1 MIDLYG
7 LSKTGWNTLFCYI
20 GSCSHWLENPLGFA
34 RDWKF
39 GRRLIYCHGYAYV
52 WPDDRPE
59 KCHLTSIQLNGSKSD
74 GWDICWSF
82 LLAEVA
88 AHGSRNWCT
97 SSGKGTA
104 VERNH
109 GSCGFKRMMFL
120 SVFLFRFALD
130 EKCIA
135 LTAVHFP
142 VTWRHAFDLKKNM
155 SHSPTT
161 V

>member
-1 MIDLYG
+1 MQLSDNSLVYQMAWNACWHLAYRLTTTALGIILCLQRWTNWNQNDDLYG
-7 LSKTGWNTLFCYI
+7 LSKTGWNTLLCYI
-20 GSCSHWLENPLGFA
+20 DSCSHWLENPLGFA

-39 GRRLIYCHGYAYV
+39 GRRIIYCHDYAHV

-97 SSGKGTA
+97 ASGKGK
-104 VERNH
+104 
-109 GSCGFKRMMFL
+109 GQQ
-120 SVFLFRFALD
+120 
-130 EKCIA
+130 
-135 LTAVHFP
+135 
-142 VTWRHAFDLKKNM
+142 
-155 SHSPTT
+155 
-161 V
+161 